1 MKYKALALSLVS
13 VLGLSACQQEST
25 DKTSQEN
32 AAVITKADLK
42 TQEETQSYALGENIG
57 QYISGQF
64 EQQEKLGLVLD
75 KELVVKG
82 FSAAI
87 NGNAIMTQEE
97 TAKVIQEIQATMQA
111 KQQEQ
116 AAMQGEKNL
125 EEGQAYLVENAKRDG
140 VMSTESGIQYEV
152 IEQGEGNKPSAEDT
166 VKVHYHGT
174 LIDGTVF
181 DSSYDRGEPA
191 VFPLNRVIKGW
202 TEGVQ
207 LMNVGS
213 KYRFHIPAHLA
224 YGERATGKIGP
235 NSTLV
240 FDVELLGIESE
251 QAE

>member
-1 MKYKALALSLVS
+1 MKYKALALTMVS
-13 VLGLSACQQEST
+13 VLGLSACQQEAT
-25 DKTSQEN
+25 DTTSQEQ
-32 AAVITKADLK
+32 AAVITQADL
-42 TQEETQSYALGENIG
+42 TTEEQKQAYGLGENIG
-57 QYISGQF
+57 QYISRQF
-64 EQQEKLGLVLD
+64 EQQEQLGLSLD

-82 FSAAI
+82 FVAAI
-87 NGNAIMTQEE
+87 NGNSIMTEQE
-97 TAKVIQEIQATMQA
+97 TSQLVQTIQAAMQA

-116 AAMQGEKNL
+116 AQAEGEENL
-125 EEGQAYLVENAKRDG
+125 AAGQAYLEENAKREG

-152 IEQGEGNKPSAEDT
+152 LEQGEGDKPSAEDT

-207 LMNVGS
+207 LMSVGS

-224 YGERATGKIGP
+224 YGARSTGKIGA

-240 FDVELLGIESE
+240 FDVELLSIESDK
-251 QAE
+251 AE